1 MEMLKIFVVDDE
13 MLVLEGIC
21 ILINTVNVECE
32 IVGTANNGREA
43 WEKLCEKTLE
53 VDLLITDIRMP
64 GLSGLELIE
73 KCKDLY
79 PEMMTAV
86 ISGYREFIY
95 AQRAIG
101 LGVIGYLDKPVS
113 EQKLETV
120 VSRAQENLYREN
132 MAKQDKIYLLNQ
144 CDEMVRFLNEG
155 DCERTLE
162 SYTAIKEL
170 MHKEDFS
177 LESYKSQMFMIVSYA
192 AGAYYDSAA
201 ENVADRHYP
210 SYKNL
215 RMLKDRNEVD
225 DYADYIIHNIVEKLR
240 LKKSGAV
247 HGTIREIL
255 MYIEENYDRD
265 ISLYQIADEA
275 GMNAAY
281 LSALFKGETG
291 ISYVKYLTELRV
303 SKAKEFLAEGY
314 RVTEVSEMVGYH
326 NYRYFCDVFKK
337 STGIT
342 PNEYKGTVRK
352 RDGQT

>member
-1 MEMLKIFVVDDE
+1 MLKIFVVDDE

-170 MHKEDFS
+170 MHKED
-177 LESYKSQMFMIVSYA
+177 L
-192 AGAYYDSAA
+192 
-201 ENVADRHYP
+201 
-210 SYKNL
+210 L
-215 RMLKDRNEVD
+215 
-225 DYADYIIHNIVEKLR
+225 
-240 LKKSGAV
+240 
-247 HGTIREIL
+247 
-255 MYIEENYDRD
+255 
-265 ISLYQIADEA
+265 
-275 GMNAAY
+275 
-281 LSALFKGETG
+281 
-291 ISYVKYLTELRV
+291 
-303 SKAKEFLAEGY
+303 
-314 RVTEVSEMVGYH
+314 
-326 NYRYFCDVFKK
+326 
-337 STGIT
+337 
-342 PNEYKGTVRK
+342 
-352 RDGQT
+352 

>member
-1 MEMLKIFVVDDE
+1 MLKIFVADDE
-13 MLVLEGIC
+13 LLVLEGIC
-21 ILINTVNVECE
+21 ILINSINVECE

-43 WEKLCEKTLE
+43 WEKLSGNTFE

-64 GLSGLELIE
+64 GISGLELIE
-73 KCKDLY
+73 KCKSLY
-79 PEMMTAV
+79 PEMMAAV

-113 EQKLETV
+113 GQKLQAV
-120 VSRAQENLYREN
+120 AALAQENLYRRN

-162 SYTAIKEL
+162 SYTAVKEL
-170 MHKEDFS
+170 MHREDFS

-192 AGAYYDSAA
+192 AGAYYDNAAESAA
-201 ENVADRHYP
+201 ERHYP

-225 DYADYIIHNIVEKLR
+225 DYADYMIHDIIEKLR
-240 LKKSGAV
+240 LKKRGVV

-255 MYIEENYDRD
+255 TYIEENYDKD

-291 ISYVKYLTELRV
+291 ISYVRYLTELRV
-303 SKAKEFLAEGY
+303 SKAKEFLVEGY
-314 RVTEVSEMVGYH
+314 RVAEVSEMVGYH

-352 RDGQT
+352 RDGHT